1 MTHDDHLWLQKPY
14 SMYHVDKYNRL
25 RGQTTSLPG
34 TAGACSISIFKTWL
48 ESLSKDIGRWEPIAE
63 GDPSILISAQ
73 SWSKLSSPEIYYYL
87 LQVYYRTYEPWFPL
101 TVKENPVKV
110 CSSAF
115 RGNECNKDFFRER
128 ITKMQET
135 VDAFFSNLCDPRSLP
150 SCLNFNLSLWCLWRQ
165 CNFPLPK
172 CNFQMKSWN
181 ILFQFPRRRRS
192 LIQMS
197 IYKWFRRWRAAP
209 AGQEQFQF
217 QSAGQ
222 HHWH

>member
-1 MTHDDHLWLQKPY
+1 MSH
-14 SMYHVDKYNRL
+14 
-25 RGQTTSLPG
+25 
-34 TAGACSISIFKTWL
+34 F
-48 ESLSKDIGRWEPIAE
+48 KDIGRWGPIAE
-63 GDPSILISAQ
+63 GDPTILIIISLYNIYHDQ
-73 SWSKLSSPEIYYYL
+73 SYPILKSIIYYYFF
-87 LQVYYRTYEPWFPL
+87 QVYYRTYKPWFPL
-101 TVKENPVKV
+101 KVKENPVKV
-110 CSSAF
+110 WSSAL

-135 VDAFFSNLCDPRSLP
+135 VAAFFSNLCDPRSLP

-197 IYKWFRRWRAAP
+197 IYKWFRRWRAAR